1 MLKMTDS
8 HEMLTVCLKRWI
20 VGGGGAGGGRAR
32 GEGGRGKGEKQEG
45 RSANAN
51 FCVKTRTQDVISL
64 YLMSSETFE
73 RTSNENLRSG

>member
-8 HEMLTVCLKRWI
+8 HEMLTVCLKRW
-20 VGGGGAGGGRAR
+20 AGGGRAR
-32 GEGGRGKGEKQEG
+32 VEGGRGKGEKQEG